1 MAGCTNDKDIFS
13 CILRFHAC
21 RGYFQHFQTLL
32 LEIEGDFDTPSP
44 PGVQYESGAS
54 GDSNEAE
61 CNIFSEHNFNV
72 ACETGF
78 QYPAYETMSQPD
90 AQVMRISVIYH
101 AETVSMP

>member
-1 MAGCTNDKDIFS
+1 M
-13 CILRFHAC
+13 
-21 RGYFQHFQTLL
+21 LL
-32 LEIEGDFDTPSP
+32 CLLPALLQEMEGNSDTPSP

-101 AETVSMP
+101 AETVSMPYISHTQAYPL